1 MLPVSLLTR
10 TNLILGVGS
19 LAIVATSLLAL
30 VQMVVQ
36 PIGERWAQDQAAL
49 IELTA
54 KTWVELPLVARPFFE
69 LELAANHG
77 IIVTEDVRNMEPLAS
92 GFAYAEV
99 LESSLS
105 ERLGQPVSLMEG
117 DEMIWANVSM
127 GDHRLQFG
135 FDESSIDTRVFFAV
149 LVIVV
154 LMTGIVSVTSLILVR
169 RIARPLVQVSEAVSD
184 FRGRGSFE
192 PLPEK
197 GPRELVRLVRSFNI
211 MADEV
216 TELMSSRNSLL
227 AGISHDLRTPLT
239 RMRLALELLPPGV
252 DESIKRRFERNLSR
266 MDELLGD
273 ALLLARGIREDASL
287 IDLRETLQELIVEYD
302 AGLTWHASADEALE
316 VRVARAAFRRV
327 LQNLLENAR
336 RHGGSEVEVLVK
348 QTEFGPRPS
357 VEIHVQDRGLGI
369 PSQDRDRV
377 FLPFVRLQEGFGSGL
392 GLSIVRQL
400 CEMYDWEIR
409 MNERQGGGMDVCL
422 ALGGNNLIQIDT
434 EKTYSRSPDP
444 SQLVPVD

>member
-1 MLPVSLLTR
+1 MPFSLLTR

-19 LAIVATSLLAL
+19 LAIVATSLVAL
-30 VQMVVQ
+30 VQMVIQ

-77 IIVTEDVRNMEPLAS
+77 IIVTEDVRSMDPLAS
-92 GFAYAEV
+92 GFTYAEV

-117 DEMIWANVSM
+117 DEMIWATVSM

-149 LVIVV
+149 LVIVT
-154 LMTGIVSVTSLILVR
+154 LMVGIVSVTSLILVR

-192 PLPEK
+192 ALPEK
-197 GPRELVRLVRSFNI
+197 GPRELVRLVRSFNV

-216 TELMSSRNSLL
+216 TALMSSRNALL

-287 IDLRETLQELIVEYD
+287 IDLRETLEELIADSD
-302 AGLTWHASADEALE
+302 AKLTWHPSAHQALE

-327 LQNLLENAR
+327 LQNLLENAW
-336 RHGGSEVEVLVK
+336 RHGGSQVEVLVK
-348 QTEFGPRPS
+348 VAEIRRQPRI
-357 VEIHVQDRGLGI
+357 EIHVQDRGPGI

-377 FLPFVRLQEGFGSGL
+377 FLPFVRLRGGHGSGL

-409 MNERQGGGMDVCL
+409 MNDRQGGGMDVCL
-422 ALGGNNLIQIDT
+422 ALGRNNLIQIDT
-434 EKTYSRSPDP
+434 DKTYSRNSDP
-444 SQLVPVD
+444 SQLIPVD